1 MSTKQLLLGRAI
13 VVLFS
18 YFTWA
23 GFIRRVMNFW
33 VKALGPAFFVLVCWA
48 SVSFCKGPMRV
59 NFLKFADQIAKGER
73 INVKMNGL
81 YRVTFYL
88 SCSIFTEVWRLS
100 HHIILDMFGI
110 LE

>member
-1 MSTKQLLLGRAI
+1 M

-23 GFIRRVMNFW
+23 GFLRRVMNFW
-33 VKALGPAFFVLVCWA
+33 AKALGPAFYVLVCWA
-48 SVSFCKGPMRV
+48 SVNFCKGPMRV

-81 YRVTFYL
+81 SRV